1 MKKSTLKQE
10 IIDIYNDWGNL
21 GEEGPKYLINKI
33 MKAINKRANH
43 IDVGER
49 IKLLMW
55 ECKGTNTFTYGKIAE
70 TIEQLIVK
78 EMK

>member
-1 MKKSTLKQE
+1 MKKSNLKQE
-10 IIDIYNDWGNL
+10 IIEIYNDWTATNISEVL
-21 GEEGPKYLINKI
+21 LNRI
-33 MKAINKRANH
+33 MKAINKRANK

-70 TIEQLIVK
+70 TIEHLIVK
-78 EMK
+78 ELR

>member
-1 MKKSTLKQE
+1 MKKLTLKQE
-10 IIDIYNDWGNL
+10 IIDIYNDWTATNISEVL
-21 GEEGPKYLINKI
+21 LNRI
-33 MKAINKRANH
+33 MKAINKRANK

-70 TIEQLIVK
+70 TIEQMIIK

>member
-1 MKKSTLKQE
+1 MKKLTLKQE
-10 IIDIYNDWGNL
+10 IIDIYNDWTATNISEVL
-21 GEEGPKYLINKI
+21 LNRI
-33 MKAINKRANH
+33 MKAINKRTNK

-70 TIEQLIVK
+70 TIEHLIVK